1 LLVWCEQEELAVDHT
16 QNAETWPEVLD
27 EVTGALQT
35 LTTALDNAGD
45 FEVLLDQVCRQVPR
59 AVPGVDEATITLI
72 TNGTPVTAASTSDV
86 VTTLDHD
93 QYAIGDGP
101 CLRASL
107 TRTMV
112 RVVITDAAELWPPF
126 AKDSAAAGFGSFLS
140 VPLAISDSHTG
151 AVNCYSTHSH
161 GFADLDEKLL
171 ELYTTAITAT
181 LRMYSRYQQ
190 AQLTIGQMRQALE
203 NRAVIDQA
211 KGILMALR
219 QISADAAFT
228 LLMEQSQNENVKVR
242 ELAIR
247 LVTHASRIT
256 PAEGSTRQP

>member
-1 LLVWCEQEELAVDHT
+1 MDHT
-16 QNAETWPEVLD
+16 QDVETWPEVLD
-27 EVTGALQT
+27 EVTGALQA
-35 LTTALDNAGD
+35 LTTALDSASD
-45 FEVLLDQVCRQVPR
+45 FEVLLDQVCGQVPR
-59 AVPGVDEATITLI
+59 VVPGVDEATITLI
-72 TNGTPVTAASTSDV
+72 TNGTPVTAASTSHV
-86 VTTLDHD
+86 VTALDHD

-112 RVVITDAAELWPPF
+112 RVAITDAAELWPTF

-140 VPLAISDSHTG
+140 APLAISDSHTG
-151 AVNCYSTHSH
+151 AVNCYSTQDH
-161 GFADLDEKLL
+161 GFARLDEKLL
-171 ELYTTAITAT
+171 ELCTTLITAT
-181 LRMYSRYQQ
+181 LRMHGRYQQ
-190 AQLTIGQMRQALE
+190 AQLTIGQMRQALD

-228 LLMEQSQNENVKVR
+228 LLLEQSQNENVKVR

-247 LVTHASRIT
+247 LVTRASRVT
-256 PAEGSTRQP
+256 PAKEPVSRPTG